1 MTTAKPMSE
10 NTKNVLEA
18 IIANPGKTSID
29 IATILSVSVGS
40 VSGAVGSLKRA
51 ELITADENGK
61 FTATAEAA
69 FEFGDGDTT
78 PVAKTE
84 TAPKAAATDT
94 EDDSTDT
101 VASTIVETTGTAAA
115 APETV
120 TIEAAAT
127 KAAASPKVPAAEKAP
142 ATESKA
148 AKARKIFDE
157 NPGAPRKLLMSLLMG
172 PECGMTEAGAN
183 TYIYN
188 IRKTKGLVTARGT
201 APAVAETPAAVVT
214 ETTAAPTIAA
224 GEEPAFAAEPT
235 EAVIIDV
242 TTAGVASPETESTV
256 VETTPADEEKAAQ

>member
-78 PVAKTE
+78 PAAKTE
-84 TAPKAAATDT
+84 KPTTAAAGDT

-101 VASTIVETTGTAAA
+101 GASTIVETTGTA